1 MNEWEKNRRMAE
13 SYRQSYPPGTRLEL
27 IGMDDPF
34 APIPAGMR
42 GTVNYVDD
50 QSQIHVKWDN
60 GSGLALIIGE
70 DSGLALI
77 PDTDSFRRLSAKE
90 IEAENAAKGSVVS
103 RLTASKTQPGK
114 EREEGRRQAKPNKK
128 KEDMQL

>member
-60 GSGLALIIGE
+60 GSGLALI
-70 DSGLALI
+70 

-90 IEAENAAKGSVVS
+90 IEAEGSVVS

>member
-1 MNEWEKNRRMAE
+1 MVRKSVLNNYEKKLVQKHEQKGGDSTKLSITKNFALC
-13 SYRQSYPPGTRLEL
+13 PLC
-27 IGMDDPF
+27 DDSHK
-34 APIPAGMR
+34 G
-42 GTVNYVDD
+42 
-50 QSQIHVKWDN
+50 QIHVKWDN
-60 GSGLALIIGE
+60 G
-70 DSGLALI
+70 SGLALI